1 MRFLS
6 FLALCPLFVAAFSLC
21 QAEPVSLFDGK
32 KLDGW
37 DFDPAMWRV
46 EDGVITGGST
56 TEKIK
61 KNDFISTKKA
71 YQNFE
76 LKLKIKVSGDPK
88 TGMINSGIQIR
99 SVRDGGAMSGYQID
113 CGAGWFGKI
122 YDEHRRNKVIA
133 EPLDAAALEKVVD
146 VFGWNEY
153 VIRAEGPRIQA
164 WINGVRCIDY
174 TETDPNIALDGHIA
188 PQVHSGGA
196 CLVQVKDITIEEL
209 PASPGAPTWQSI
221 GGMEG
226 MRAKLPPKPKAQANT
241 EATQTKSGRDI
252 SYNAVQGASLS
263 AAEQQKKFH
272 LPEGYE
278 IELVVQESEG
288 VGKFV
293 SVYFDQRG
301 RMWTQTALEYPVDS
315 NENPAAA
322 EAVYAGKAKDK
333 VLVYPRESL
342 NGKIPAGGLTDAT
355 VFADGLAIPL
365 GILPWGNGDTC
376 YVQHGHDLKLY
387 KDTNGDGKAD
397 TFDVVLT
404 GFGVQDSHL
413 FPHQFTRAPGGWIW
427 MAQGLFNNSQVRKPG
442 SNEVVD
448 WPKCSMARMR
458 PDGSEFEVISTGP
471 NNIWG
476 LVITGEGE
484 TFIQEA
490 NDYGYPVMPFHEY
503 AYYPGGMEA
512 LKKSYQPDFPPT
524 AEFRMGGT
532 GLSGLALIESGAL
545 SPAQVGVQA
554 LAASGGSPERLK
566 AGLQRVYSMA
576 VANPITSKIQTVGM
590 HRDGAYWKLEQLPDL
605 VTCDDPFFRP
615 VGLTNGPDGCIYIV
629 DWYNK
634 IISHNEV
641 PRAHPDRDKT
651 RGRIWRVRPAGAR
664 TSESA
669 ALRQQP
675 TSPKLPNR
683 AGASVAA
690 SVSAPP
696 AADSEVRAPRAI
708 PDFTK
713 LGADELIGMLGAE
726 PVGRA
731 HLAWQALA
739 DRPSLAE
746 WDEAWSVYFLEK
758 LKNRELQPKSDV
770 SKLIRLFHSPE
781 ASASKRIQSL
791 WVLREVG
798 PHNKGAFPLLDQLDT
813 PPPLP
818 TWPGTEYP
826 NLDREI
832 ASAGEDPNWTAV
844 ETCAAFAKLAASN
857 HFDTR
862 CMVIRAVGRI
872 LRTIEDVERE
882 QDRALSF
889 LLEFAKPSLPGP
901 TMQSSRGSK
910 QIPVREAYDREFER
924 FLVRMFLE
932 RHPDIVAKFLDSE
945 AAAKLPVEARVLA
958 SLALEPK
965 ASASRVAKLL
975 PKLDRAPNEEEL
987 LRLAQFPEE
996 LGVGEALKAL
1006 LTNEKSR
1013 GAVAEKLLAQRT
1025 KLDAKLIA
1033 PMLIEV
1039 ARTMLQS
1046 VNEPVRIQARDLI
1059 SGFQLTALEG
1069 DLVKQMDFFRFAHS
1083 KEPSGQLVWVQHVL
1097 HTLRDLRSAEA
1108 ERFAEMAKFYL
1119 DPPTRDAALEALAAS
1134 RAPDAGTKLLSL
1146 YPSLQPSQR
1155 RNALNVLS
1163 SSKSGAK
1170 TIVAA
1175 LLGKTLPQ
1183 GDLDGPTV
1191 ERLAT
1196 VLGDDPALEK
1206 LQSQLGG
1213 VFHEVLLLDGQDT
1226 AFVDSKITLD
1236 GPFTVEA
1243 WVRLAPGI
1251 GNEDSLLGT
1260 ADGIQLNFFQAK
1272 LRAYAGPELR
1282 DVCVATKPM
1291 TPDLWTHVAVTRDEK
1306 GVIRVYQNGE
1316 LDATAT
1322 KPAPQKWEN
1331 CKIAWSGPK
1340 KGTEGAMTE
1349 FRVWKKARSAAEIRG
1364 SFDRSYGTDGAH
1376 MGYLKTGEK
1385 FGKGARLAKTI
1396 DTPPLLTEEQAKA
1409 LDVKFAK
1416 LTALAPK
1423 GDAAKGK
1430 MFSALCMAC
1439 HQIGSAGGQIGPNL
1453 SGAGAMGLEAV
1464 LRNILTPNAAMEP
1477 GYRIYRVEMK
1487 NGDLIDAFFVSED
1500 KEAVVIRQP
1509 GLPDRRLSKAE
1520 VKGTKFIRRSLMP
1533 EGLLDALPEESVA
1546 DLLAYLMTLKG

>member
-1 MRFLS
+1 MRPSILFLAFLS
-6 FLALCPLFVAAFSLC
+6 SAVLG
-21 QAEPVSLFDGK
+21 AEPVSLFDGK
-32 KLDGW
+32 TLDGW
-37 DFDPAMWRV
+37 DFNPAMWRV

-61 KNDFISTKKA
+61 KNDFISTKKS

-88 TGMINSGIQIR
+88 TGMLNSGIQIR
-99 SVRDGGAMSGYQID
+99 SVRADGGAMSGYQVD

-122 YDEHRRNKVIA
+122 YDEHRRNKVIWA
-133 EPLDAAALEKVVD
+133 PTPEQQAALDKAID

-153 VIRAEGPRIQA
+153 RIRAEGPRIQT
-164 WINGVRCIDY
+164 WINGVHCMDY

-188 PQVHSGGA
+188 PQVHSGGV
-196 CLVQVKDITIEEL
+196 CLVQVKEVTIEEL
-209 PASPGAPTWQSI
+209 PATPGAPTWKSI
-221 GGMEG
+221 GGIEG
-226 MRAKLPPKPKAQANT
+226 MKAKLPPKPQAN
-241 EATQTKSGRDI
+241 AAAPKRDI
-252 SYNAVQGASLS
+252 SYNNIQGTALN
-263 AAEQQKKFH
+263 AQEQLKKFK

-288 VGKFV
+288 LGKFV

-301 RMWTQTALEYPVDS
+301 RLWTQTALEYPVDS

-322 EAVYAGKAKDK
+322 EAVYAGKGMDK

-342 NGKIPAGGLTDAT
+342 NAKIPADGLTNPT

-365 GILPWGNGDTC
+365 GILPWGAGDTC

-442 SNEVVD
+442 SDKVVD

-512 LKKSYQPDFPPT
+512 LKKSYQPDFPPQ

-532 GLSGLALIESGAL
+532 GLSGLALIESEPL
-545 SPAQVGVQA
+545 KDKE
-554 LAASGGSPERLK
+554 AAHT
-566 AGLQRVYSMA
+566 MA
-576 VANPITSKIQTVGM
+576 VANPIISKIQTIAM
-590 HRDGAYWKLEQLPDL
+590 HRDGAWWKLAQLPDL
-605 VTCDDPFFRP
+605 ITCDDPFFRP
-615 VGLTNGPDGCIYIV
+615 VALTNGPDGCIYIV

-651 RGRIWRVRPAGAR
+651 RGRIWRVKPSLGVPPSGGKAI
-664 TSESA
+664 TSNSA
-669 ALRQQP
+669 SKSP
-675 TSPKLPNR
+675 DNTSPAKAGTPN
-683 AGASVAA
+683 
-690 SVSAPP
+690 
-696 AADSEVRAPRAI
+696 EI
-708 PDFTK
+708 PDFIT
-713 LGADELIGMLGAE
+713 LSSDELIELLGTE
-726 PVGRA
+726 PVAKA
-731 HLAWQALA
+731 HLAWQTLT
-739 DRPSLAE
+739 DRLNHGNVLPE
-746 WDEAWSVYFLEK
+746 HKK
-758 LKNRELQPKSDV
+758 LVPEL
-770 SKLIRLFHSPE
+770 R
-781 ASASKRIQSL
+781 R
-791 WVLREVG
+791 
-798 PHNKGAFPLLDQLDT
+798 
-813 PPPLP
+813 
-818 TWPGTEYP
+818 
-826 NLDREI
+826 
-832 ASAGEDPNWTAV
+832 
-844 ETCAAFAKLAASN
+844 LAASVAEQPA
-857 HFDTR
+857 TR
-862 CMVIRAVGRI
+862 LHALWAWEQLGFGETQPFAIMLKDQNPAIRREAARAMGSFAKDLSAENIAYFLKPLVGDPSADVRCAAINTLGNLNQPTDSVI
-872 LRTIEDVERE
+872 D
-882 QDRALSF
+882 
-889 LLEFAKPSLPGP
+889 LLISFAKPSLPNGP
-901 TMQSSRGSK
+901 TIQSSRGTK

-932 RHPDIVAKFLDSE
+932 RHPDVVAKFLDSE

-975 PKLDRAPNEEEL
+975 PQNDRAPNDEEL
-987 LRLAQFPEE
+987 LRLAQFPAEP
-996 LGVGEALKAL
+996 GVGEALQAL

-1013 GAVAEKLLAQRT
+1013 AAVAEKLLAQRT
-1025 KLDAKLIA
+1025 KLDAAQIA
-1033 PMLIEV
+1033 PLLTETARAMLRSADAPI
-1039 ARTMLQS
+1039 RNQS
-1046 VNEPVRIQARDLI
+1046 LALI
-1059 SGFQLTALEG
+1059 GGFQLKALEG
-1069 DLVKQMDFFRFAHS
+1069 DLVSLLKNDQ
-1083 KEPSGQLVWVQHVL
+1083 SGRGVRAPVL
-1097 HTLRDLRSAEA
+1097 NTLRDLRSVESDL
-1108 ERFAEMAKFYL
+1108 FATLAKS
-1119 DPPTRDAALEALAAS
+1119 DPDPLTRDAALEALAAS
-1134 RAPDAGTKLLSL
+1134 RAPDAAKKLIAL
-1146 YPSLQPSQR
+1146 YPSLQPTQR
-1155 RNALNVLS
+1155 RSALNALS
-1163 SSKSGAK
+1163 SSKAGAK
-1170 TIVAA
+1170 TVVTA
-1175 LLGKTLPQ
+1175 LLDKTLPQ
-1183 GDLDGPTV
+1183 ADLDGPTV

-1206 LQSQLGG
+1206 LQQQLGG
-1213 VFHEVLLLDGQDT
+1213 IFREVLLLDGQNT
-1226 AFVDSKITLD
+1226 AWVDSKITLD

-1260 ADGIQLNFFQAK
+1260 ANGLQLNFFGSK
-1272 LRAYAGPELR
+1272 FRAYAGPELH

-1291 TPDLWTHVAVTRDEK
+1291 TPDLWTHLAVTRDAQ
-1306 GVIRVYQNGE
+1306 GIIRIYQNGE
-1316 LDATAT
+1316 LDATGS

-1331 CKIAWSGPK
+1331 CKIGWSGPA

-1349 FRVWKKARSAAEIRG
+1349 FRVWSVTRTAAEIR
-1364 SFDRSYGTDGAH
+1364 SNFDRTLGVPASAGKASSADSTSTDLVMTFPPKG
-1376 MGYLKTGEK
+1376 GIPNN
-1385 FGKGARLAKTI
+1385 KGARLAKTI

-1409 LDVKFAK
+1409 LDSKFAK
-1416 LTALAPK
+1416 LTALAPT
-1423 GDAAKGK
+1423 GNATNGK
-1430 MFSALCMAC
+1430 ALSALCIAC
-1439 HQIGSAGGQIGPNL
+1439 HQIGNEGGQIGPNL

-1500 KEAVVIRQP
+1500 KNAVVIRQP
-1509 GLPDRRLSKAE
+1509 GIPDRRLNKADIRS
-1520 VKGTKFIRRSLMP
+1520 TKFIRRSLMP
-1533 EGLLDALPEESVA
+1533 EGLLDALPDQSVA